1 MRSNLSI
8 FWSPK
13 LVEVLI
19 SLVLMISWME
29 PAEFFPDLNFEVLDF
44 FAGAARVSRAA
55 RALGMSAAS
64 FDIDYHPNPRVFDRN
79 SSAGFV
85 FLHGHMAPFIFSWF
99 VLWIYKCIQNYPLF
113 PNCP

>member
-1 MRSNLSI
+1 MKSYLSI

-29 PAEFFPDLNFEVLDF
+29 PAEFFPDFSFEVLDL

-55 RALGMSAAS
+55 RALGMKAAA
-64 FDIDYHPNPRVFDRN
+64 FDIGYHENSRVFDTN

-85 FLHGHMAPFIFSWF
+85 FLHCHMVSFM
-99 VLWIYKCIQNYPLF
+99 
-113 PNCP
+113 